1 MQAKNTHDQPF
12 AIGSHRSCSLTS
24 NSYVNSRCACASGSP
39 LSMDSEFSG
48 DCPPCSTSS
57 FGGETDMMYMPAA
70 GTFYSSSLVP
80 PSKTDAADH
89 VTVGPGWQLVSAAP
103 APPCSPRSLLLEG
116 NRALQ
121 RPDQLS
127 ARPTLGIAKSGLLGN
142 GQSLQTLGAR
152 AARAANWR

>member
-24 NSYVNSRCACASGSP
+24 NSNAKSRACASGSP
-39 LSMDSEFSG
+39 LSMGSEFSG

-70 GTFYSSSLVP
+70 GTCCGNSLAL

-89 VTVGPGWQLVSAAP
+89 VTVGPDGYGLCSTCAGVQPPKPP
-103 APPCSPRSLLLEG
+103 ALRT
-116 NRALQ
+116 RA
-121 RPDQLS
+121 
-127 ARPTLGIAKSGLLGN
+127 
-142 GQSLQTLGAR
+142 
-152 AARAANWR
+152 